1 MGEINSKSKCLGH
14 SLIMDDDPLIR
25 KTLQLLL
32 NRLGFC
38 STLAKDGEQAVNHF
52 VQAQKD
58 KKPFNFV
65 ILDFLIPNKMD
76 GKETLDKIREI
87 DPKVKIILSSGYKK
101 DIIENYK
108 NLGFNGLLKKPYTIQ
123 ELKKVISKISKKKVK
138 F

>member
-38 STLAKDGEQAVNHF
+38 STLAKDGEQALNHF

-58 KKPFNFV
+58 KKPYNFI
-65 ILDFLIPNKMD
+65 ILDYFVPNGMG
-76 GKETLDKIREI
+76 GKETLDKIRQI
-87 DPKVKIILSSGYKK
+87 DTNAKIILSSGYKK
-101 DIIENYK
+101 EVLEKFED
-108 NLGFNGLLKKPYTIQ
+108 LGFNLILKKPYTIFD
-123 ELKKVISKISKKKVK
+123 LKRAIKTITNKM
-138 F
+138 

>member
-1 MGEINSKSKCLGH
+1 MSEKTKCLGH
-14 SLIMDDDPLIR
+14 SLVMDDDPLIR

-32 NRLGFC
+32 LKLGFC

-52 VQAQKD
+52 MQAQKD

-65 ILDFLIPNKMD
+65 ILDLIIPDGMG

-87 DPKVKIILSSGYKK
+87 DPKIKIILSSGYKK
-101 DIIENYK
+101 DILAKYK
-108 NLGFNGLLKKPYTIQ
+108 DLGFNFMLKKPYTIND
-123 ELKKVISKISKKKVK
+123 LKKVISKISKKKVK